1 MYNSK
6 VVAQHIV
13 VPLHLLCIC
22 SDRFPSLARPRKDKY
37 RYQEGVD
44 YLPSLLPSLE
54 IEELQFAVVS

>member
-22 SDRFPSLARPRKDKY
+22 SDRFPDLARLRKDKY
-37 RYQEGVD
+37 RYQRD
-44 YLPSLLPSLE
+44 LDCLPSPLPSLE
-54 IEELQFAVVS
+54 IEELQFPVIS